1 MTQVPVS
8 QRCSCEVAGGVHCT
22 CDRDNMSRQV
32 ENACQSS
39 DHEQHAA
46 AAPGE
51 CEARREQ
58 GGPLPCYVIIHNVSK
73 RHNLGM
79 IARSATAFGVAEV
92 RSVHL
97 CNDKCWLH
105 TVLRL

>member
-1 MTQVPVS
+1 MTQVPAS
-8 QRCSCEVAGGVHCT
+8 LRCSDSGRRCVCT
-22 CDRDNMSRQV
+22 CGMDSMSRQV
-32 ENACQSS
+32 ENACQNSN
-39 DHEQHAA
+39 HEQHTATA
-46 AAPGE
+46 SGE

-58 GGPLPCYVIIHNVSK
+58 GGPPPCYVIIHNVSK

-97 CNDKCWLH
+97 HTDKCWLRA
-105 TVLRL
+105 VLNP